1 MTDVEKGIKQ
11 KGTYIKQ
18 PGPFEVGR
26 EEKGSQ
32 ESYCAKFLEIMSWI
46 VIILTFPIAL
56 CFCFRVLDEYQRAV
70 IFRLGRIRS
79 RRGKKSQE
87 MPGAVGPGLVFVLP
101 CLDEVNI
108 VDVRTN
114 SMDITPQQVLSKDH
128 VTLSVD
134 AVVYFRIFSP
144 VRAVCKVANYRMSTY
159 LLASTTLRNVLAT
172 KNLSEIL
179 AEKKAI
185 AADLQMMLDKATDP
199 WGIKVERVEI
209 KDCRLPN
216 SLQRAMAAEAEA
228 DREAKA
234 KIIAAEGER
243 KAATALKEAS
253 NIIAESPSALQ
264 LRYLQTLQKI
274 SEEKNSTIIFPL
286 PMEMFSALKKE

>member
-1 MTDVEKGIKQ
+1 MTDVEKGTAKQ
-11 KGTYIKQ
+11 TGS
-18 PGPFEVGR
+18 FEVGR

-32 ESYCAKFLEIMSWI
+32 EGCCAKFLEIMCWI
-46 VIILTFPIAL
+46 LIILTFPITL
-56 CFCFRVLDEYQRAV
+56 CFCFRVLDEFQRAV

-79 RRGKKSQE
+79 RHGKKSEE
-87 MPGAVGPGLVFVLP
+87 MPGAVGPGLVFVIP
-101 CLDEVNI
+101 CLDEVNV
-108 VDVRTN
+108 VDVRTT

-144 VRAVCKVANYRMSTY
+144 VRAVCQVANYRMSTY

-172 KNLSEIL
+172 KTLSEIL
-179 AEKKAI
+179 TEKKSI
-185 AADLQMMLDKATDP
+185 TADLQMMLDKATDP

-234 KIIAAEGER
+234 KIKAAEGEQ

-264 LRYLQTLQKI
+264 LRYLQTLHKI

-286 PMEMFSALKKE
+286 PMDMFSAFKKE

>member
-1 MTDVEKGIKQ
+1 MTDVERGTAKQ
-11 KGTYIKQ
+11 TGS
-18 PGPFEVGR
+18 FEVGR

-32 ESYCAKFLEIMSWI
+32 EGCCAKFLEVMCWI
-46 VIILTFPIAL
+46 LIILTFPITL

-79 RRGKKSQE
+79 RSGKKSEE
-87 MPGAVGPGLVFVLP
+87 MPGAVGPGLVFVIP

-144 VRAVCKVANYRMSTY
+144 VRAVCQVANYRMSTY

-172 KNLSEIL
+172 KTLSEIL
-179 AEKKAI
+179 TEKKSI

-228 DREAKA
+228 ARDARAKV
-234 KIIAAEGER
+234 IAAEGEQ
-243 KAATALKEAS
+243 KASRSLKEAS
-253 NIIAESPSALQ
+253 DILSDSPAALQ
-264 LRYLQTLQKI
+264 LRYLQTLTNI
-274 SEEKNSTIIFPL
+274 SAEKNSTIIFPL
-286 PMEMFSALKKE
+286 PIDLLNNMVNQKS

>member
-11 KGTYIKQ
+11 NGTNIKQ

-87 MPGAVGPGLVFVLP
+87 MPGAVGPGLVFVIP

-144 VRAVCKVANYRMSTY
+144 VRAVCQVANYRMSTY

-185 AADLQMMLDKATDP
+185 TADLQMMLDKATDP

-234 KIIAAEGER
+234 KIIAAEGEQ

-264 LRYLQTLQKI
+264 LRYLQTLHKI

>member
-1 MTDVEKGIKQ
+1 M
-11 KGTYIKQ
+11 
-18 PGPFEVGR
+18 
-26 EEKGSQ
+26 
-32 ESYCAKFLEIMSWI
+32 
-46 VIILTFPIAL
+46 TFPITL
-56 CFCFRVLDEYQRAV
+56 CFCFRVLDEFQRAV

-79 RRGKKSQE
+79 RHGKKSEE
-87 MPGAVGPGLVFVLP
+87 MPGAVGPGLVFVIP
-101 CLDEVNI
+101 CLDEVNV
-108 VDVRTN
+108 VDVRTT

-144 VRAVCKVANYRMSTY
+144 VRAVCQVANYRMSTY

-172 KNLSEIL
+172 KTLSEIL
-179 AEKKAI
+179 TEKKSI
-185 AADLQMMLDKATDP
+185 TADLQMMLDKATDP

-234 KIIAAEGER
+234 KIKAAEGEQ

-264 LRYLQTLQKI
+264 LRYLQTLHKI

-286 PMEMFSALKKE
+286 PMDMFSAFKKE